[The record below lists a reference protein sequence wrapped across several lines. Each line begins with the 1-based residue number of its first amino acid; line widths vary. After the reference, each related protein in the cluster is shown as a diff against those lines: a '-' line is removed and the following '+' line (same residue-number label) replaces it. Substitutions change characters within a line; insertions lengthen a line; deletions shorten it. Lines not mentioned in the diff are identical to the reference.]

1 MGVSIVKFGSEEVV
15 ALNILCG
22 KGFYW
27 DLFMLVL
34 LIANLIILPVAISF
48 FNDDLS
54 THWIVFNCISDT
66 VFFLDIVINF
76 RTGIFVEKAR
86 VEASDDHQGIILND
100 FADEIILD
108 PRLIA
113 KQYMK
118 TWFFLDLLSSVP
130 MDYIF
135 LMWDSEADFNQLF
148 HAGRALRMLRLA
160 KLLSLL
166 RLLRLSRLVRYVQ
179 QWEEFLAFA
188 GKFMRIFNLICL
200 MVLLGHWNGCLQFL
214 VPMIQNFPK
223 DCWVSLEELKNA
235 HWAEQYTWA
244 VFKALSHMLC
254 IGYGRFPPQNMTDT
268 WLTILS
274 MLSGATCYAL
284 FLAHTTTLI
293 QSFDTSRRLYNE
305 KFKQVEEYMVYRKLP
320 RSLRQRITDYYE
332 HRYQGKMFDE
342 ETILSELNE
351 CLKHEVVN
359 HNCRA
364 LVASVPFF
372 TNADPS
378 FVSEVVSKLKFEVY
392 QPGDYIIREGTMGTK
407 MFFIQEGIVDIV
419 TSDGEVATS
428 LSDGS
433 YFGEICLLTNARRVA
448 SVRAETYACLY
459 SLAVEHFTGVLDRYP
474 VMRRTMESVAAERL
488 TKIGKNPS
496 IVSSRADL
504 EEDQKLV
511 NEIVMESTPIPTS
524 ASEDEEGRDSDESS
538 DGSKHH
544 HHDHHG
550 HSKKKTAFKFD
561 FSTKLHKISEEK
573 KQRAREQAGKEKEKE
588 KDLLDFGEGKPHSQ
602 TNLHHRSSAGSGH
615 VWSKLPKV
623 YSGSNLF
630 GLRVPSLPERKRSGS
645 VGDALGL
652 AKTRLTQSLEE
663 ADEESGGN
671 RGDGEEEKRRGSSL
685 GVKLLKAFELKE
697 IKPKPQPKSHLAVL
711 IDAKMR
717 ENQTIAARATP
728 KRASLPTVCEHKDSS
743 NVVID
748 VGEVARDFDPLRK
761 ESEQLPDTPPVKP
774 GCMKVLKSSLKGSS
788 SSSQAPKGPAP
799 TISNDEPAKIAGVEC
814 SEIGSSATSAT
825 KEKQADKS
833 PSPKREATE
842 KAEEDKAKEQSSKV
856 VFFTDPISEAYGQK
870 NKSNSS

>member
-1 MGVSIVKFGSEEVV
+1 MREYSYENLCAWAILEEYVS
-15 ALNILCG
+15 LC
-22 KGFYW
+22 
-27 DLFMLVL
+27 
-34 LIANLIILPVAISF
+34 LIN
-48 FNDDLS
+48 
-54 THWIVFNCISDT
+54 
-66 VFFLDIVINF
+66 IVI
-76 RTGIFVEKAR
+76 
-86 VEASDDHQGIILND
+86 H
-100 FADEIILD
+100 
-108 PRLIA
+108 
-113 KQYMK
+113 
-118 TWFFLDLLSSVP
+118 
-130 MDYIF
+130 
-135 LMWDSEADFNQLF
+135 
-148 HAGRALRMLRLA
+148 
-160 KLLSLL
+160 
-166 RLLRLSRLVRYVQ
+166 
-179 QWEEFLAFA
+179 
-188 GKFMRIFNLICL
+188 
-200 MVLLGHWNGCLQFL
+200 
-214 VPMIQNFPK
+214 
-223 DCWVSLEELKNA
+223 
-235 HWAEQYTWA
+235 
-244 VFKALSHMLC
+244 
-254 IGYGRFPPQNMTDT
+254 
-268 WLTILS
+268 
-274 MLSGATCYAL
+274 
-284 FLAHTTTLI
+284 
-293 QSFDTSRRLYNE
+293 
-305 KFKQVEEYMVYRKLP
+305 FKQVEEYMVYRKLP

-524 ASEDEEGRDSDESS
+524 ASEDEEGRDSDDSS

-573 KQRAREQAGKEKEKE
+573 KQRAAREQAGKE
-588 KDLLDFGEGKPHSQ
+588 KDLLDFGESKPQ
-602 TNLHHRSSAGSGH
+602 ANLHHRSSAGSGH

-663 ADEESGGN
+663 ADEECGGS
-671 RGDGEEEKRRGSSL
+671 RGDGEAGSEKRRGSSL
-685 GVKLLKAFELKE
+685 GVKLLRAFELKD

-717 ENQTIAARATP
+717 ENQTLAARASP
-728 KRASLPTVCEHKDSS
+728 KRASLPTVCEHKDTS

-761 ESEQLPDTPPVKP
+761 ESEQLPDTPPFKP
-774 GCMKVLKSSLKGSS
+774 GCIKALKSSLKGSS
-788 SSSQAPKGPAP
+788 LPSSSSSSQAPKSPGPA
-799 TISNDEPAKIAGVEC
+799 SSDEPAKISNVEC
-814 SEIGSSATSAT
+814 SEIGSSHSLANKDTRGDQT
-825 KEKQADKS
+825 
-833 PSPKREATE
+833 PSPK
-842 KAEEDKAKEQSSKV
+842 AELSDPGAEDKPKEQSPKV
-856 VFFTDPISEAYGQK
+856 VFFTDPITQAYGQK